1 MRGHLT
7 RDPLPVPTPLPVIS
21 TQDHSCPSLP
31 RPSGG
36 QWPAASTTTRCSRF
50 RSSTIAK
57 SSATSKHGVGAE
69 RRGGGPE
76 GQPCSS
82 SCPLLWV
89 QKETRTCNLPWGR
102 PSKTLPPASSCHL
115 RSPPALSSI
124 VGQAYPTL
132 LLLSPVPSQLPVPF
146 FKPSLYSRLDN
157 SYPLEKLT

>member
-57 SSATSKHGVGAE
+57 SSATSKHGVGA
-69 RRGGGPE
+69 GGGAE
-76 GQPCSS
+76 GLGAGLAPRAALSFGFKRRPAPVTCPGVDLQRPSYLLPPVILEVPQPSQALSAKHTPLSS
-82 SCPLLWV
+82 FSPQSHRSFLSPFL
-89 QKETRTCNLPWGR
+89 NLPFTAGW
-102 PSKTLPPASSCHL
+102 TTVTH
-115 RSPPALSSI
+115 
-124 VGQAYPTL
+124 
-132 LLLSPVPSQLPVPF
+132 
-146 FKPSLYSRLDN
+146 
-157 SYPLEKLT
+157 

>member
-69 RRGGGPE
+69 RRGGGPG

-102 PSKTLPPASSCHL
+102 PSRPSHLLPPVILEVPQPSQ
-115 RSPPALSSI
+115 ALSAKHTPLSSFSP
-124 VGQAYPTL
+124 QSHRSF
-132 LLLSPVPSQLPVPF
+132 LSPFLSLPFTSGWTTV
-146 FKPSLYSRLDN
+146 
-157 SYPLEKLT
+157 TH